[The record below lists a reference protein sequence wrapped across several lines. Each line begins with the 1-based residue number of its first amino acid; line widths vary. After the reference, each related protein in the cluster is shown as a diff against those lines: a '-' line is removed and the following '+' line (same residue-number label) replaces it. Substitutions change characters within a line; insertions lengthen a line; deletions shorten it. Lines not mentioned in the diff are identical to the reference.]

1 MIELIKKKPW
11 PTAEW
16 VDIFKISML
25 KKKKK
30 KRIAAFIKRCDLE
43 HGAEIWKKKKIK
55 LIKRKIQ
62 LCGMDILFKRMENT
76 LYVIVYN
83 DYTVWYIFATTR
95 LV

>member
-25 KKKKK
+25 KKRKKNESLRLSNDAISNMAQKYEK
-30 KRIAAFIKRCDLE
+30 K
-43 HGAEIWKKKKIK
+43 K

-62 LCGMDILFKRMENT
+62 LYGMDILFKRMENT
-76 LYVIVYN
+76 LYVTVYN
-83 DYTVWYIFATTR
+83 DYTVWCIFATTR